1 MQIAWKVMAVKAD
14 YSATSIHTHR
24 PLQLVYHGEIA
35 ATDTCFILHF
45 CVASLFKNF
54 LSFYVTGISLDQNDS
69 YIVRLLMQKCRL
81 QVGML
86 CK

>member
-1 MQIAWKVMAVKAD
+1 MSHGMQIALKATAVKAD

-45 CVASLFKNF
+45 CVASTFENVLF
-54 LSFYVTGISLDQNDS
+54 S
-69 YIVRLLMQKCRL
+69 
-81 QVGML
+81 
-86 CK
+86 

>member
-1 MQIAWKVMAVKAD
+1 MQIALKATAVKAD

-45 CVASLFKNF
+45 CVASTFENF
-54 LSFYVTGISLDQNDS
+54 LSS
-69 YIVRLLMQKCRL
+69 
-81 QVGML
+81 
-86 CK
+86 